1 MNTRPYELR
10 FEVRAIPEDIE
21 DAIAE
26 ALDCLVSGHSGVTS
40 VTLSAEGDTCLAAA
54 LSAIDALQ
62 ALGAAPIRL
71 IDDLVGRREIAR
83 RAGVTPQAVG
93 LWIRRERHTSSP
105 FPPPFI
111 AVGGG
116 LWLWGEVVPAL
127 AERGVLLDEGV
138 RYPTRL
144 DAQRIGGILA
154 DIQLEEAEGGNPTVA
169 GPTLRPAA
177 LVP

>member
-1 MNTRPYELR
+1 MDTRPYEMR

-21 DAIAE
+21 DAVAE
-26 ALDCLVSGHSGVTS
+26 AFDCLISSHSGVTS
-40 VTLSAEGDTCLAAA
+40 VTLSAQGDTCLAAA
-54 LSAIDALQ
+54 LSVIETLRD
-62 ALGAAPIRL
+62 LGAAPTRL

-93 LWIRRERHTSSP
+93 LWIRGERHTSSH

-111 AVGGG
+111 DVGGG

-127 AERGVLLDEGV
+127 AERGLRVDV
-138 RYPTRL
+138 DVQFPTRL
-144 DAQRIGGILA
+144 DSQRIGGILA
-154 DIQLEEAEGGNPTVA
+154 AMQIESEVGGSSTDPTH
-169 GPTLRPAA
+169 RPVE